1 MTSGQK
7 INEGLD
13 NGRNSL
19 VDGLYHSD
27 VFLPVPADCFKFG
40 MVPLIY
46 SRHAKF
52 AALDDRY
59 GAINLPPVLN
69 TNTAKLVEIEVKM
82 GRIVKIVYRA
92 EYNTEFDIVFA
103 IAVGGYVKT
112 VWLNM
117 RADTHQS
124 LRMKEYRKQA

>member
-1 MTSGQK
+1 MKTL
-7 INEGLD
+7 N
-13 NGRNSL
+13 
-19 VDGLYHSD
+19 DGLYHSD
-27 VFLPVPADCFKFG
+27 VFLPVPESAFKFG
-40 MVPLIY
+40 MVPLTY

-59 GAINLPPVLN
+59 GQINLPPVLN
-69 TNTAKLVEIEVKM
+69 TDKAKLVEIEVKT

-92 EYNTEFDIVFA
+92 EYSSEFDIVFA

-124 LRMKEYRKQA
+124 LRAKEYRKIS